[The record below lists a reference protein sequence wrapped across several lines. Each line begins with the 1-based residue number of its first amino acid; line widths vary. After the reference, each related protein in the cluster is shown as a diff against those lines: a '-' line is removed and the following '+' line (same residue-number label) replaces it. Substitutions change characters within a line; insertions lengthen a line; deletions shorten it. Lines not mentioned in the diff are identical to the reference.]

1 MEKSEIKKLL
11 VMSILA
17 GKIML
22 RNGAETYRVED
33 TITRICKSRNI
44 QYVQTF
50 VTPTGIFLSV
60 EHEDDLFSYIQRI
73 KSISIDLHKIDKVN
87 NFSREFVG
95 SNMTVSE
102 GMNILNSIEKVP
114 PYKNITRFIFAG
126 FAGGFFTLMF
136 NGSFLDFL
144 ATFITSFFLL
154 IVIDNIKKTPITF
167 FLSNV
172 IGGIFVT
179 LFSIILFNLGI
190 GDNINKIII
199 GSLMLL
205 VPGVAITN
213 AIRDSISGDFVSGV
227 SRAVEAI
234 IIALA
239 IAFGVGVTLRLMI
252 NTFGEIVSI
261 GGIICAIL

>member
-1 MEKSEIKKLL
+1 MEKSEIKNLL
-11 VMSILA
+11 ILSILA

-44 QYVQTF
+44 DFVETF

-60 EHEDDLFSYIQRI
+60 EHNDELFSYIKRI
-73 KSISIDLHKIDKVN
+73 NSISIDLHKIEKVN
-87 NFSREFVG
+87 DFSRKFV
-95 SNMTVSE
+95 STNMSISE
-102 GMNILNSIEKVP
+102 GIKTLTLIDKLD
-114 PYKNITRFIFAG
+114 PYKNNLRYLFGGLAG
-126 FAGGFFTLMF
+126 SFFTLMF
-136 NGSFLDFL
+136 GGNLFDFI
-144 ATFITSFFLL
+144 ASFITSTSLVILL
-154 IVIDNIKKTPITF
+154 DFIKKLPITF

-179 LFSIILFNLGI
+179 LFSVILYSFNI
-190 GDNINKIII
+190 GNNINNVII

-213 AIRDSISGDFVSGV
+213 AIRDSISGDFVSGI
-227 SRAVEAI
+227 SRAVEAT

-239 IAFGVGVTLRLMI
+239 IALGVGVTLRMVI
-252 NTFGEIVSI
+252 NTFGDIDSI
-261 GGIICAIL
+261 RSAINALF

>member
-1 MEKSEIKKLL
+1 MEKKEIKNLL

-33 TITRICKSRNI
+33 TIARICKSRNI

-73 KSISIDLHKIDKVN
+73 KSITIDLHKIDVVN
-87 NFSREFVG
+87 NFSRNFVN
-95 SNMTVSE
+95 SDMTISE
-102 GMNILNSIEKVP
+102 GMDILNNIEQIL
-114 PYKNITRFIFAG
+114 PYKSIIRYLFAG
-126 FAGGFFTLMF
+126 FAGSFFTLMF
-136 NGSFLDFL
+136 GGSLLDFL
-144 ATFITSFFLL
+144 ATFLTSSSLL
-154 IVIDNIKKTPITF
+154 VLIDNVKKLPITF

-179 LFSIILFNLGI
+179 LFSIILYKLGI
-190 GDNINKIII
+190 GENINVIII

-205 VPGVAITN
+205 VPGVVITN
-213 AIRDSISGDFVSGV
+213 AIRDSISGDFISGV
-227 SRAVEAI
+227 SRAVEAT

-239 IAFGVGVTLRLMI
+239 IAFGVGVTLKLI
-252 NTFGEIVSI
+252 FNTFGQISNI
-261 GGIICAIL
+261 GGLIYALL